1 VHTSKTAREKFLE
14 RQLEEYLHVPCAVM
28 VNSGSS
34 ANLIAVAGAIEL
46 SGMGK
51 LGRGV
56 DGLRRGD
63 EVLVPALAWSTTL
76 APLVQLG
83 ARPVLVD
90 VLPDTLNM
98 DVSAASAKIT
108 SEFGA
113 LHRAPFWSMSI
124 RYIPPPRGLVL
135 TTQVCRL
142 CMRAFFCRQDAR
154 HHAGARLG

>member
-1 VHTSKTAREKFLE
+1 MGARVDRFE
-14 RQLEEYLHVPCAVM
+14 RQLEKYLSVPCAVM

-98 DVSAASAKIT
+98 DVSAAAAKIT
-108 SEFGA
+108 SEYGA
-113 LHRAPFWSMSI
+113 LYQVPFWSMSTVHT
-124 RYIPPPRGLVL
+124 PRPRVASCSPQL
-135 TTQVCRL
+135 CRL
-142 CMRAFFCRQDAR
+142 CMLAFFCRQDAR